1 MKLKKIAS
9 LMLAGIMAVS
19 MLAGCKS
26 GTPDPDDNGGASS
39 NTTSSFTQSVLD
51 KTDAAT
57 KLVLSASTNDKLDR
71 AVAYAAK
78 NHVEVNYTN
87 ETFAFVEQN
96 WQYKELADS
105 VMNAADV
112 QYVGNINGLT
122 GLVNTISN
130 GDKDG
135 TAYILYTVSRKM
147 SDEWIENELAGMIDT
162 WATQLTKDNDTE
174 TFDYTIRVAK
184 ADSLNGDK
192 ADRTKDVVLVGVAIT
207 VDYEKVTY

>member
-26 GTPDPDDNGGASS
+26 GTPDPNPGEGEQG
-39 NTTSSFTQSVLD
+39 NTTSSFTQSVLN

-87 ETFAFVEQN
+87 ETFAFVEQT
-96 WQYKELADS
+96 WEYKELADS

-122 GLVNTISN
+122 GLVNTISDD
-130 GDKDG
+130 DKDG

-162 WATQLTKDNDTE
+162 WATQLTKDSDTE